1 MLTYLFSGSGSR
13 CSSRDSRSRLVDRSG
28 GHVSSLVY
36 DRPSVN
42 MQPSNDKKKTYVV
55 NHLGV
60 NIEFRLVD
68 NKWRKGGLRNT
79 KQHVNNGPNV
89 ERHIYSV
96 RKVIV
101 T

>member
-42 MQPSNDKKKTYVV
+42 MQPSNDEKKKLT
-55 NHLGV
+55 L
-60 NIEFRLVD
+60 
-68 NKWRKGGLRNT
+68 
-79 KQHVNNGPNV
+79 
-89 ERHIYSV
+89 
-96 RKVIV
+96 
-101 T
+101 

>member
-1 MLTYLFSGSGSR
+1 MAVVVVVAVETAEVGLSTGRVGMLVPLYTIDHQSTCNHPLMR
-13 CSSRDSRSRLVDRSG
+13 
-28 GHVSSLVY
+28 
-36 DRPSVN
+36 
-42 MQPSNDKKKTYVV
+42 KKAYVV